1 MTAEAGGNAP
11 KPVRL
16 HKNWKIIMEDNN
28 DAGVSHVD
36 RKACQTLLEEPV
48 QISTRS
54 PTYQVTFGIVV
65 GHTQSGLSL
74 LSSPCQEGA
83 ELEKGKRVA
92 TGRTSRSTGQP
103 LASSLNT

>member
-16 HKNWKIIMEDNN
+16 HKNWKIIMEDNLN
-28 DAGVSHVD
+28 DDSDAGVSDVD
-36 RKACQTLLEEPV
+36 RKTCQTLLEEPV

-92 TGRTSRSTGQP
+92 TGRTSRSTG
-103 LASSLNT
+103 